1 METSSKPS
9 LSQQLLGWGAVL
21 ALAVFVGVAL
31 ASTLGD
37 VRYQPTSDEGYYLK
51 YMRDVGEQGLKAFPD
66 LFRYYLGDARHHI
79 FPPPSRVGFAVVS
92 AAWGV
97 ATEASLPALSKLS
110 LASHLL
116 LILAVYGFAS
126 RWFGIARSLL
136 ATALV
141 ATSTLCLG
149 LARHALTDSFITL
162 SQFLVL
168 ALFVEYIRAPR
179 SLARTLAFGAAFTF
193 AILTKEIAVL
203 LAIPLAA
210 WAAVERWQ
218 QGRDIP
224 IARTLIVLA
233 APVVATMVVWIVAA
247 GSPILL
253 YRVMRI
259 VLLSPATNE
268 YAIRYGSGG
277 WFRYPVDELLMSP
290 WPTLLGLLAIGVAL
304 WKWRKGSY
312 DSVAVFFALVYV
324 AQVACLSP
332 FTKNLRYVALLEVP
346 LRLLAVLLLW
356 DVLAAGGRAFGKWA
370 CAGIVA
376 TICWLGWSDF
386 ELFWLRKL
394 VYDPVTKELVKV
406 RRMAVATQED
416 D

>member
-9 LSQQLLGWGAVL
+9 LSQQLLGWGVAL

-31 ASTLGD
+31 ARTLGE

-51 YMRDVGEQGLKAFPD
+51 YMRDVGEQGLGAFPD

-126 RWFGIARSLL
+126 RWFGVARALL

-168 ALFVEYIRAPR
+168 ALFVEYVRAPR

-203 LAIPLAA
+203 LAVPLAA

-218 QGRDIP
+218 AGRDVP
-224 IARTLIVLA
+224 VARTLIVLA
-233 APVVATMVVWIVAA
+233 APVIATILVWVVAA

-259 VLLSPATNE
+259 VLLSPATND
-268 YAIRYGSGG
+268 YALRYGSGG

-290 WPTLLGLLAIGVAL
+290 AATLTGIAAVVVSL
-304 WKWRKGSY
+304 WRWRKSEY
-312 DSVAVFFALVYV
+312 LSVPVGLSLVYV
-324 AQVACLSP
+324 GQLICLAP
-332 FTKNLRYVALLEVP
+332 FTKNLRYVTLLEVP
-346 LRLLAVLLLW
+346 LRVLAVLLLW
-356 DVLAAGGRAFGKWA
+356 
-370 CAGIVA
+370 
-376 TICWLGWSDF
+376 
-386 ELFWLRKL
+386 ELFAAERSRTRLAMCCAAVGLLCWTSWADYQLIWLKFHG
-394 VYDPVTKELVKV
+394 YDPITALLVGVRELVP
-406 RRMAVATQED
+406 MTPGN
-416 D
+416 